1 MQYTVVVALA
11 KLRYTMNIMRESMH
25 KPKNAISKGLVLIKN
40 IKNWPVL
47 FKDKIVGGD
56 NILYRFRS
64 GEVIE
69 CRTKS
74 TDINEAVVVLSGIE
88 YAEQYCSLNT
98 EIQPVIVDIGA
109 NIGSFSIYTHRLNK
123 HLNPT
128 IYAFE
133 PHPDNANLT
142 EANFKRN
149 GLANYHIVQ
158 KAVAETDGIA
168 SFDISGAFD
177 AFKLNTDSLDTIEV
191 KTTKLSTYCSSNSI
205 DKIHLLKID
214 IEGGEYDVIENDLDF
229 INEKVEVI
237 FIEYHNFDINDGQ
250 SLLTETLKT
259 NFDISIQNP
268 HDGGGMLIAI
278 NKATQS

>member
-1 MQYTVVVALA
+1 
-11 KLRYTMNIMRESMH
+11 MH
-25 KPKNAISKGLVLIKN
+25 KPKNALSKSMVLVKSL
-40 IKNWPVL
+40 KNWPVL
-47 FKDKIVGGD
+47 LKDKMLGGN

-88 YAEQYCSLNT
+88 YAEQYCRLDT
-98 EIQPVIVDIGA
+98 EIQPVIIDVGA
-109 NIGSFSIYTHRLNK
+109 NIGSFSIYAHRVNK

-133 PHPDNANLT
+133 PHPDNAKLS

-149 GLANYHIVQ
+149 SLANYHILQ
-158 KAVAETDGIA
+158 KAVAGTDGVS

-177 AFKLNTDSLDTIEV
+177 SFKLNANSTEIIEV
-191 KTTKLSTYCSSNSI
+191 ETVKLSTFCSSNSI
-205 DKIHLLKID
+205 DKIHLLKMD

-229 INEKVEVI
+229 INKKVEVM
-237 FIEYHNFDINDGQ
+237 FIEYHNFDIDDGR
-250 SLLTETLKT
+250 SVLVEALKAS
-259 NFDISIQNP
+259 FDISIQNP
-268 HDGGGMLIAI
+268 HNGGGMLIAT
-278 NKATQS
+278 NKTMKPTLV

>member
-1 MQYTVVVALA
+1 
-11 KLRYTMNIMRESMH
+11 MN
-25 KPKNAISKGLVLIKN
+25 KPKNALSKCLVLIKN
-40 IKNWPVL
+40 LKNWPVL
-47 FKDKIVGGD
+47 LKDKIVGGN
-56 NILYRFRS
+56 NILYEFRS

-109 NIGSFSIYTHRLNK
+109 NIGSFSIYAYGLNQ
-123 HLNPT
+123 HLNPK

-149 GLANYHIVQ
+149 GLGNYRIIQ
-158 KAVAETDGIA
+158 KAVAGTDGIA

-177 AFKLNTDSLDTIEV
+177 AFKLTDQSTETIEV
-191 KTTKLSTYCSSNSI
+191 ITVKLSTFCSGNNI
-205 DKIHLLKID
+205 DSIHLLKMD

-229 INEKVEVI
+229 INEKVEVM

-250 SLLTETLKT
+250 SLLTEALKA

-268 HDGGGMLIAI
+268 HDGGGMLVAI

>member
-1 MQYTVVVALA
+1 
-11 KLRYTMNIMRESMH
+11 MNIMRESMH

-158 KAVAETDGIA
+158 KAVAGTDGIA